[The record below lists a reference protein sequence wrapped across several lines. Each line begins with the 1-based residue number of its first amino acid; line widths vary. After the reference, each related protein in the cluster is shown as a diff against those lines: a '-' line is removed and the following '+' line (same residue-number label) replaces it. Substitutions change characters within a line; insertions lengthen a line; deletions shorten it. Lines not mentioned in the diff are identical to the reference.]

1 MSGTESLI
9 STVLL
14 SVTANTVTMDLQPC
28 TSGFL
33 VPYIPLI
40 VNFPFLTAKLLPVPA
55 RWEHGA
61 SGKASVA
68 GLCYKPVPNVNRSIK

>member
-1 MSGTESLI
+1 MSGTVSHFHCAAQCHCKHCDHGFTALHLG
-9 STVLL
+9 VL
-14 SVTANTVTMDLQPC
+14 
-28 TSGFL
+28 
-33 VPYIPLI
+33 IPLI

-68 GLCYKPVPNVNRSIK
+68 GLCYKAVPNVNRSIK